1 MLRLFL
7 PTPKLLL
14 PLQKL
19 LSSTILFRTVANVA
33 AQAAV
38 DSAQTDVSNDQ
49 TAFDNAQT
57 ADIDPQTIVDN
68 VQTDKVNVQTAV
80 TDAQTGPNGS

>member
-7 PTPKLLL
+7 PTPKLLS